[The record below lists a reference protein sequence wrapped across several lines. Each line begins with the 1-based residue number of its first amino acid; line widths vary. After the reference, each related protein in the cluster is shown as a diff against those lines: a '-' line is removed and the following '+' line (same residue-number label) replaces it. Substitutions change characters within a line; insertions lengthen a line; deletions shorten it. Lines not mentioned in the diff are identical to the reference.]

1 MDAETLK
8 VLQRAIAEGVIS
20 AAWPFFIVAV
30 LSAGLGAF
38 LGSYLKKKGEDAAT
52 RENFEELLKQLTAQT
67 KATEQIKQE
76 FQSMQEQQAFLRDLY
91 ASAIREYSSKQAH
104 ALRQAYLM
112 VFEPLSAS
120 VDTAERDFEERVTMA
135 VQFVMQPL
143 REHLGILD
151 NATLGKIYS
160 IQNELLDMKRE
171 PAEERLSRKVHFFS
185 KTDSAIEFVKADQIA
200 FRLGL
205 IKKPL
210 ESKAERTND

>member
-1 MDAETLK
+1 MDAETLR
-8 VLQRAIAEGVIS
+8 VVQRAIEEGVAS
-20 AAWPFFIVAV
+20 TAWPLFIVAV

-38 LGSYLKKKGEDAAT
+38 FGSYLRRKGEDAAT
-52 RENFEELLKQLTAQT
+52 RENFEEVLKQLRAQT
-67 KATEQIKQE
+67 KATEEIKQE

-112 VFEPLSAS
+112 VFEPFSAS
-120 VDTAERDFEERVTMA
+120 VNTSERDFEERVAMA

-151 NATLGKIYS
+151 KATIGKIYS
-160 IQNELLDMKRE
+160 VQNELLDMKGE
-171 PAEERLSRKVHFFS
+171 PAEERLNRKINFFA
-185 KTDSAIEFVKADQIA
+185 KTDSAVEYVKADQIA

-210 ESKAERTND
+210 ESKAEITHD